1 MRKYITTL
9 NKIKSHKP
17 CKYGWETLLKHLG
30 KTKSDDEPLEFL
42 TILKSNGVAD
52 TVWCMRSAPE
62 FDKEW
67 RLFAVFCARSV
78 AHLLKDPRSVAAIN
92 VAERFA
98 HGMATVEEM
107 GLARENAYASATAFA
122 NAAAAAANAA
132 DANAAANAAFA
143 NAAAAATHKAQEAYL
158 IELLS

>member
-78 AHLLKDPRSVAAIN
+78 AHLLKDPRSIAAIN

-107 GLARENAYASATAFA
+107 GLARENAEASAGDVAGYAAYIVAYAYTDAA
-122 NAAAAAANAA
+122 YVAEAAYAAASRE
-132 DANAAANAAFA
+132 
-143 NAAAAATHKAQEAYL
+143 KQERYL
-158 IELLS
+158 TELFY